1 MKTWLKKRPIIA
13 TLIPVVLVMVMIF
26 CFSAQNGSQ
35 SGQLSGR
42 ITRWVLGLVIW
53 DFDAWSPE
61 LQTQVASNLGLV
73 IRKMGHFSEFFL
85 LGFFLLPHLRAVG
98 EKITVRLP
106 WLWSWGIGTAYAI
119 TDELHQGFVGG
130 RHPAVP
136 DVCIDSSGVIVGVL
150 VAWLLLRRRKT
161 KKE

>member
-1 MKTWLKKRPIIA
+1 MKTWLRKRPVIA

-53 DFDAWSPE
+53 DFDVWSPE
-61 LQTQVASNLGLV
+61 QQSQLVSTVGLV

-85 LGFFLLPHLRAVG
+85 LGFFLLPHVRAVG
-98 EKITVRLP
+98 KRITVHLP
-106 WLWSWGIGTAYAI
+106 WLWSWGFGTLYAI

-130 RHPAVP
+130 RVPAVL

-150 VAWLLLRRRKT
+150 AVWLLLRRRKI
-161 KKE
+161 